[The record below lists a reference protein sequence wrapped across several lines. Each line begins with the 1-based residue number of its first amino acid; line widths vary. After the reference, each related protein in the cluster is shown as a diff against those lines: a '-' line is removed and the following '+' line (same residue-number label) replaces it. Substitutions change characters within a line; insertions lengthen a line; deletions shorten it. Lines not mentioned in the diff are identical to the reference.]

1 MGKAKQIISIQNM
14 KKLYSIIIVALM
26 ILGIQAKG
34 QENQA
39 KLSIDDIEA
48 RINQS
53 QKPQIIDARSAD
65 EFAQIHLKNAIFL
78 STDTVKAASQL
89 NVLNKQKPVFV
100 YAIGNLRS
108 GILAKK
114 LRGQGFN
121 EVYEIPGGIANW
133 VGSGKPVE
141 TSVKKGLTLAAFQ
154 NIIGKEKLIIV
165 DFGSKYCPG
174 CIKMAPVVDSAST
187 ETGIP
192 LFKVEVFD
200 NTQLAHQLKIN
211 VIPNIA
217 LYKDGALVWQKEG
230 LFPKSEIVNA
240 VKTGSALLSHTK

>member
-1 MGKAKQIISIQNM
+1 MNKFNSV
-14 KKLYSIIIVALM
+14 IIIALLA
-26 ILGIQAKG
+26 LGIEARAQVS
-34 QENQA
+34 QA

-53 QKPQIIDARSAD
+53 KQPQIIDARSAE

-78 STDTVKAASQL
+78 DTDPAKAASQL
-89 NVLNKQKPVFV
+89 NALNKQKPVFV

-108 GILAKK
+108 GILAKQ
-114 LRGQGFN
+114 LRVKGFS

-141 TSVKKGLTLAAFQ
+141 TFVKKGLTLAGFQ
-154 NIIGKEKLIIV
+154 NIIGKEKLVLV

-192 LFKVEVFD
+192 LIKVEVFD

-217 LYKDGALVWQKEG
+217 LYKDGVLIWQKNG
-230 LFPKSEIVNA
+230 LFPKSEIINA
-240 VKTGSALLSHTK
+240 VKTAPALLGKSR

>member
-1 MGKAKQIISIQNM
+1 M
-14 KKLYSIIIVALM
+14 KKLNSIIFIAL
-26 ILGIQAKG
+26 ITLGIQAKG
-34 QENQA
+34 QNNQPT
-39 KLSIDDIEA
+39 LSIDDVEA

-53 QKPQIIDARSAD
+53 KQPQIIDARSAD

-78 STDTVKAASQL
+78 NTDAAKATTQL
-89 NVLNKQKPVFV
+89 NALDKQKPVFV

-114 LRGQGFN
+114 LRAQGFN

-133 VGSGKPVE
+133 VGSGKPTE
-141 TSVKKGLTLAAFQ
+141 TYVKKGLTLAAFQ
-154 NIIGKEKLIIV
+154 NTVSKEKLLLV

-174 CIKMAPVVDSAST
+174 CIKMTPVVDSAST

-192 LFKVEVFD
+192 LINVEVFD

-217 LYKDGALVWQKEG
+217 LYKDGVLVWQKVG
-230 LFPKSEIVNA
+230 LFPKSEITAAIKAAPV
-240 VKTGSALLSHTK
+240 SLSKSK

>member
-1 MGKAKQIISIQNM
+1 M
-14 KKLYSIIIVALM
+14 KKLNSIIIIALM
-26 ILGIQAKG
+26 ILGIQVKG
-34 QENQA
+34 QENKA

-53 QKPQIIDARSAD
+53 KQPQIIDARSAD

-78 STDTVKAASQL
+78 RTDPAKAASQL
-89 NVLNKQKPVFV
+89 NALNKQKPVFV

-108 GILAKK
+108 GILAKQ
-114 LRGQGFN
+114 LRAQGFDD
-121 EVYEIPGGIANW
+121 VYEIPGGIANW

-141 TSVKKGLTLAAFQ
+141 TFVKKGLTLVAFQ
-154 NIIGKEKLIIV
+154 NIIVKQKLVLV

-187 ETGIP
+187 ETGTP
-192 LFKVEVFD
+192 LIKVEVFD

-217 LYKDGALVWQKEG
+217 LYKDGVLIWQKNG
-230 LFPKSEIVNA
+230 LFPKSEIINA
-240 VKTGSALLSHTK
+240 VKTAPALLSKSR

>member
-1 MGKAKQIISIQNM
+1 M
-14 KKLYSIIIVALM
+14 KKLNSIVIIALI

-39 KLSIDDIEA
+39 KLSVDDIEA

-53 QKPQIIDARSAD
+53 KQPQIIDARSAD
-65 EFAQIHLKNAIFL
+65 EFAQIHLKNAIVL
-78 STDTVKAASQL
+78 NTDPAKAASQL
-89 NVLNKQKPVFV
+89 NALNKQKPVFV

-108 GILAKK
+108 GIVAKQ
-114 LRGQGFN
+114 LRAQGFI
-121 EVYEIPGGIANW
+121 EVYELPGGIANW

-141 TSVKKGLTLAAFQ
+141 TAAKKGLTLSDFQ
-154 NIIGKEKLIIV
+154 SIVGKEKLLLV

-187 ETGIP
+187 ETGVP

-217 LYKDGALVWQKEG
+217 LYKDGVLVWQKEG
-230 LFPKSEIVNA
+230 LFPKKEIISA
-240 VKTGSALLSHTK
+240 VKGKSALLSKSR

>member
-1 MGKAKQIISIQNM
+1 
-14 KKLYSIIIVALM
+14 M
-26 ILGIQAKG
+26 ILGVQTKG

-39 KLSIDDIEA
+39 KLSVDDIEA
-48 RINQS
+48 RINQAK
-53 QKPQIIDARSAD
+53 QPQIIDARSAD
-65 EFAQIHLKNAIFL
+65 EFTQIHLKNAIFL
-78 STDTVKAASQL
+78 STDTAKAASQL
-89 NVLNKQKPVFV
+89 NALDKQKPVFV

-114 LRGQGFN
+114 LRLQGFN

-141 TSVKKGLTLAAFQ
+141 TSVKKGLTLAAFK
-154 NIIGKEKLIIV
+154 NIVGKEKIILV

-174 CIKMAPVVDSAST
+174 CIKMTPVVDSASA

-192 LFKVEVFD
+192 LLKVEVFD

-217 LYKDGALVWQKEG
+217 LYKDGVLVWQKEG
-230 LFPKSEIVNA
+230 LFPKSDIINA
-240 VKTGSALLSHTK
+240 IKTESALLSKSR

>member
-1 MGKAKQIISIQNM
+1 M
-14 KKLYSIIIVALM
+14 KKLNSIIIIALM

-34 QENQA
+34 QEKQA
-39 KLSIDDIEA
+39 KLSIDDVEA

-53 QKPQIIDARSAD
+53 KQPQIIDARSAD
-65 EFAQIHLKNAIFL
+65 EFAQIHLKNSFFL
-78 STDTVKAASQL
+78 STDPVKAASQL
-89 NVLNKQKPVFV
+89 NALNKQKPVFV

-108 GILAKK
+108 GILAKQ
-114 LRGQGFN
+114 LRAQGFN

-141 TSVKKGLTLAAFQ
+141 TFVKKGLTLAAFQ
-154 NIIGKEKLIIV
+154 NIIGKEKLVLV

-187 ETGIP
+187 ETSTP
-192 LFKVEVFD
+192 LIKVEVFD

-211 VIPNIA
+211 IIPNIA
-217 LYKDGALVWQKEG
+217 LYKDGVLIWQKNG
-230 LFPKSEIVNA
+230 LFPKSEIINA
-240 VKTGSALLSHTK
+240 VKTAPALLSKSR

>member
-1 MGKAKQIISIQNM
+1 M
-14 KKLYSIIIVALM
+14 KKLNSIIIIALV

-53 QKPQIIDARSAD
+53 KQPQIIDARSAD
-65 EFAQIHLKNAIFL
+65 EFAQIHLKNAIYL
-78 STDTVKAASQL
+78 NTDPARSASQINAL
-89 NVLNKQKPVFV
+89 DKQKPVFV

-114 LRGQGFN
+114 LRAQGFN

-133 VGSGKPVE
+133 VGAGKPVE
-141 TSVKKGLTLAAFQ
+141 TSVKKGLTLAAFKS
-154 NIIGKEKLIIV
+154 IVGKEKIILV

-187 ETGIP
+187 ETSIP

-217 LYKDGALVWQKEG
+217 LYKDGVLVWHKEG
-230 LFPKSEIVNA
+230 LFPKSEILNA
-240 VKTGSALLSHTK
+240 IKTETALSANSK